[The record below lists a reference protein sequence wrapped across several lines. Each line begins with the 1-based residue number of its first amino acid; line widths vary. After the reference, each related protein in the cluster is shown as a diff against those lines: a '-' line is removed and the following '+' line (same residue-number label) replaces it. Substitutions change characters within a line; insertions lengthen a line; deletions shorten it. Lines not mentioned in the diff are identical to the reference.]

1 MRDKFHNV
9 LDWVG
14 LFAILGL
21 LVAILGYGHIQVIV
35 ERTVQE
41 VSEGYEQDITA
52 LLMGQLLSSEP
63 DSVTIWDSELG
74 NPVFSDKFEIEA
86 LTDMFRRIKWEWS
99 GNVIETPSTTP
110 QAGPIVEIELNFGHE
125 VSTITLPSIV
135 INGRIYNGFIEDENA
150 LNFLYSEVNLMRR

>member
-1 MRDKFHNV
+1 
-9 LDWVG
+9 
-14 LFAILGL
+14 
-21 LVAILGYGHIQVIV
+21 
-35 ERTVQE
+35 
-41 VSEGYEQDITA
+41 
-52 LLMGQLLSSEP
+52 
-63 DSVTIWDSELG
+63 
-74 NPVFSDKFEIEA
+74 
-86 LTDMFRRIKWEWS
+86 MFRRIKWEWS

>member
-21 LVAILGYGHIQVIV
+21 LVAILGYGHVQVIV

-74 NPVFSDKFEIEA
+74 NPVFFFLFEIEA

>member
-21 LVAILGYGHIQVIV
+21 LVAILGYGHVQVIV

-74 NPVFSDKFEIEA
+74 NPVFSDSPY
-86 LTDMFRRIKWEWS
+86 RY
-99 GNVIETPSTTP
+99 V
-110 QAGPIVEIELNFGHE
+110 
-125 VSTITLPSIV
+125 
-135 INGRIYNGFIEDENA
+135 
-150 LNFLYSEVNLMRR
+150 

>member
-21 LVAILGYGHIQVIV
+21 LVAILGYGHVQVIV

-52 LLMGQLLSSEP
+52 LLMG
-63 DSVTIWDSELG
+63 
-74 NPVFSDKFEIEA
+74 
-86 LTDMFRRIKWEWS
+86 
-99 GNVIETPSTTP
+99 
-110 QAGPIVEIELNFGHE
+110 
-125 VSTITLPSIV
+125 
-135 INGRIYNGFIEDENA
+135 
-150 LNFLYSEVNLMRR
+150 

>member
-21 LVAILGYGHIQVIV
+21 LVAILGYGHVQVIV

-63 DSVTIWDSELG
+63 DSVT
-74 NPVFSDKFEIEA
+74 DKFEIEA

>member
-21 LVAILGYGHIQVIV
+21 LVAILGYGHVQVIV

-63 DSVTIWDSELG
+63 DSVTI
-74 NPVFSDKFEIEA
+74 
-86 LTDMFRRIKWEWS
+86 WEWS